1 MKGNSTES
9 SIAGVILAAGGS
21 ERLGEPKQL
30 LQWHGEPFVVHIA
43 HTALEAGLAPL
54 ILVTGADNQRVEAAV
69 RELPMKIVFNSR
81 WAQGQSTSMKTGLL
95 ALPEDCQAVM
105 FLLSDQP
112 QITSHL
118 IRQLI
123 ERYKVDRAP
132 ITAPKVGSQRG
143 NPVLFGYETFH
154 ALHRVTGDQ
163 GGRAILEQFEVD
175 WLPWEDEQILLDVDD
190 AEDLEKLRQAYD
202 R

>member
-30 LQWHGEPFVVHIA
+30 LQWHEEPFLVHIA

-112 QITSHL
+112 QITSRL

-123 ERYKVDRAP
+123 ERYKVNRAP

-143 NPVLFGYETFH
+143 NPVIFGYETFH
-154 ALHRVTGDQ
+154 ALRRVTGDQ